1 MPGFLIRWVINA
13 AALLLISQ
21 VIRGIEVDGVVAA
34 LAAGAVLGI
43 LNAVLRPVL
52 LILTLP
58 LTLLTLG
65 LFALVL
71 NGFMLYLAGSLVK
84 GFTVTGFWS
93 AVFGAL
99 LLSIVS
105 GLANAFINDRGRFEL
120 ADAERARR

>member
-1 MPGFLIRWVINA
+1 MPGLLIRWLINA
-13 AALLLISQ
+13 VALLLISQ
-21 VIRGIEVDGVVAA
+21 IIRGIEVDGVAAA

-43 LNAVLRPVL
+43 LNAVLRPIL

-65 LFALVL
+65 LFALML
-71 NGFMLYLAGSLVK
+71 NGFMLYLAGTIVK

-105 GLANAFINDRGRFEL
+105 GLANAFINDRGRLEVI
-120 ADAERARR
+120 DVETPRR